1 MSAFVHGWLITWA
14 QFPSKHLRK
23 LFCELFLIKKIA
35 RINRANFMFKVNNN
49 DQKGQRNILF
59 QPLNTS
65 SQSREQLIGYFSIF
79 LKVNLGPGA

>member
-1 MSAFVHGWLITWA
+1 
-14 QFPSKHLRK
+14 
-23 LFCELFLIKKIA
+23 
-35 RINRANFMFKVNNN
+35 MFKVNNN